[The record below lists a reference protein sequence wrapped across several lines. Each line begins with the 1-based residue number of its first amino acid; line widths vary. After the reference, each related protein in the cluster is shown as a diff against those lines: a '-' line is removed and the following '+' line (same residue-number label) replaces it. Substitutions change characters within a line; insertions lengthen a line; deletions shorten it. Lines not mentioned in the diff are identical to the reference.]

1 MKKIYKFI
9 KVLQKSGYSRK
20 QLTFYYHY
28 SIGNK
33 INTSKTI
40 HLTNWQEIEDILQ
53 LDKFLSFP

>member
-33 INTSKTI
+33 INTPKTI

-53 LDKFLSFP
+53 LDKFFSFP